1 MKTVTTPQ
9 ALRQARAEM
18 TGRVAFVPTMGNLH
32 EGHLSL
38 VRRARSLGDQVVVSI
53 FVNPMQF
60 DRADDLAAYPRT
72 LEEDTR
78 LLEAEGVELLFAPD
92 AAAIYPESLETHTR
106 VEVPVISEG
115 LCGAARP
122 GHFTG
127 VATIVCK
134 LFNLVQ
140 PHLAVFGKKD
150 YQQLLVIRK
159 MVADLAIPVE
169 IHGEPTVREA
179 DGLAMSSRNNYLSAE
194 ERQRAP
200 ALYQTLQQTAERLRA
215 GAGEFDALEA
225 EGRARLE
232 AAGLRPDYYEI
243 RRAED
248 LARPGANDR
257 HLVILAAAF
266 LGRARLIDNL
276 EVDRAPA

>member
-1 MKTVTTPQ
+1 MKKVVTPE
-9 ALRQARAEM
+9 ALREARRSLP
-18 TGRVAFVPTMGNLH
+18 GRVAFVPTMGNLH

-38 VRRARSLGDQVVVSI
+38 VRRAKSLADQVVVSI

-60 DRADDLAAYPRT
+60 DRPDDLAAYPRT
-72 LEEDTR
+72 LEEDIR
-78 LLEAEGVELLFAPD
+78 LLEAEGVDLLFAPD
-92 AAAIYPESLETHTR
+92 AETIYPESLETHTR
-106 VEVPVISEG
+106 VEVPQVSEG

-122 GHFTG
+122 GHFAG

-140 PHLAVFGKKD
+140 PDLAVFGKKD

-159 MVADLAIPVE
+159 MVADLAMPVA

-179 DGLAMSSRNNYLSAE
+179 DGLAMSSRNNYLNAE

-200 ALYQTLQQTAERLRA
+200 ALYRTLEQTAERLRA
-215 GAGEFDALEA
+215 GAEDLAALEA

-232 AAGLRPDYYEI
+232 AAGMQPDYYEI
-243 RRAED
+243 RRARD
-248 LARPGANDR
+248 LARPRPEDR
-257 HLVILAAAF
+257 ELVVLAAAF

-276 EVDRAPA
+276 EVERAPA